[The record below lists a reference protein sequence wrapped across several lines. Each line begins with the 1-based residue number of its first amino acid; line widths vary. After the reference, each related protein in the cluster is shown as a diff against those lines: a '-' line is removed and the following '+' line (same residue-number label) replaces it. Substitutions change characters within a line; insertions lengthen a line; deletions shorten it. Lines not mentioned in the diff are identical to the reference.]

1 MKFSKAHKKLLR
13 TIADPVQFIS
23 RLKIIGKDGKLI
35 RLIPNDEQIKIIK
48 SLDKGDDTLIL
59 KGRQIGSSTIVSAYL
74 FWKAYTST
82 EPLSIAILSHKL
94 ASSKH
99 LLKIHKTFYDHLP
112 TFLKRKLSVD
122 NTTELTFEDSGASII
137 AVSAEGKGGLRSFT
151 CSYLHISEYAFA
163 PNPDELKAT
172 ALSALNDGQLIIETT
187 ANHFDDAMHKEIL
200 RHERGEAQWNYLF
213 FKWFDHRNYAEDL
226 PDDEEVLFTE
236 TELEIQEKFHLT
248 DEQLYWRKLKLS
260 KIGNLQKFNREYPA
274 TIEDAYSIAGNVYL
288 TRTDFEEIEVINV
301 EPTETTVFDD
311 PDPNDRYA
319 IGVDVS
325 AGVGRDWSVIYV
337 LSKTTHQ
344 PVLIY
349 RSNEVSPVYLAERIV
364 DFATE
369 YNNAL
374 VLVESNNFGNVVLN
388 EMNHFGYH
396 HIWKQDGKDW
406 ITTLKSKT
414 QMFENLKE
422 MIQQGYL
429 QYIDNIAY
437 SELRAITV
445 NDRGHIELSSSNG
458 AHSDNAV
465 ALALAF
471 MCLQKVRLKEVPFL
485 PHWIKAR
492 QANRI
497 VQNAGASIANKR
509 RYN

>member
-1 MKFSKAHKKLLR
+1 MKKEHKKLLR
-13 TIADPVQFIS
+13 IIADPIQFIS
-23 RLKIIGKDGKLI
+23 RLKIVDKQGKLI
-35 RLIPNDEQIKIIK
+35 RLIPNEEQIKIITA
-48 SLDKGDDTLIL
+48 LENGGDTLIL

-82 EPLSIAILSHKL
+82 EPVSIAILSHKL

-99 LLKIHKTFYDHLP
+99 LLEIHKTFYNNLP
-112 TFLKRKLSVD
+112 AFLQRPLSVE
-122 NTTELTFEDSGASII
+122 NTTEIKFADSGASII

-172 ALSALNDGQLIIETT
+172 ALSALNDGQLVIEST
-187 ANHFDDAMHKEIL
+187 ANHFDDALHQEIM
-200 RHERGEAQWNYLF
+200 RYERGEANWNYLF
-213 FKWFDHRNYAEDL
+213 FRWFDHLSYQ
-226 PDDEEVLFTE
+226 EEIPEEGVLFTE
-236 TELEIQEKFHLT
+236 SERELQNKHNLT

-260 KIGNLQKFNREYPA
+260 KIGNKQKFAREYPA

-288 TRTDFEEIEVINV
+288 TREDFEEIEIINV
-301 EPTETTVFDD
+301 EPTETTIFDD
-311 PDPNDRYA
+311 PDVNDKYA
-319 IGVDVS
+319 IGVDVA
-325 AGVGRDWSVIYV
+325 AGVGKDWSVIYV
-337 LSKTTHQ
+337 VSKRTHQ
-344 PVLIY
+344 PVLLY
-349 RSNEVSPVYLAERIV
+349 RSNDVSPVYLAERII

-388 EMNHFGYH
+388 EMNHYGYY

-414 QMFENLKE
+414 QMFENLKDK
-422 MIQQGYL
+422 IQQGFL

-437 SELRAITV
+437 AEMRAITV
-445 NDRGHIELSSSNG
+445 NDRGHIELSNTGG

-471 MCLQKVRLKEVPFL
+471 MCLEKVQLKAVPFL
-485 PHWIKAR
+485 PAWIKAR
-492 QANRI
+492 QADRI
-497 VQNAGASIANKR
+497 INNAGASIANKR